1 MDKQSLPDG
10 TKVKSLITKT
20 FFFILS
26 LSFAW
31 YLIKSGILDTLVHSL
46 LPIRFLAEF
55 VAGLF
60 YTSFLTSPIA
70 VAMLII
76 LATDSNPIILAFMAG
91 AGSVA
96 GDLII
101 VKLFRK
107 DLSQDINLATHQ
119 LHIDRVNKI
128 LRKLKLDFVTTIL
141 GAIIVASPLPDELG
155 LMMLGASKLS
165 YQQIAIISFILNTA
179 GILLIVTPINLLS

>member
-10 TKVKSLITKT
+10 KKLKKLVLKT
-20 FFFILS
+20 FIFILS

-141 GAIIVASPLPDELG
+141 GAIIVASPIPDELG

-165 YQQIAIISFILNTA
+165 YQQIAIISYILNTA
-179 GILLIVTPINLLS
+179 GILLIVAPINLLS

>member
-1 MDKQSLPDG
+1 MDKKL
-10 TKVKSLITKT
+10 KKLVLKAFI
-20 FFFILS
+20 FILS

-31 YLIKSGILDTLVHSL
+31 YLIKSGTLDTLVHSL